1 MVRPSLPT
9 TTPLPVVE
17 PSSSALAR
25 LLREPATES
34 GRLQRGVEL
43 AVALVE
49 RCDHASVTVLTPLYV
64 ETVAVSD
71 EVARLGEG
79 WQHDLSEG
87 PGLETLRRR
96 VPVVSQ
102 DLRADP
108 RWRSWGPR
116 AVDRLGVRSVVSVPL
131 ETDGGGV
138 GALNLYADRP
148 QAWDDDQ
155 RALAATFAGQ
165 VAVAAADARL
175 LDARTA
181 AMLAR
186 SGVGQAQG
194 MVMERFGMTAEQA
207 FDHLQRLASDT
218 GVGLRHVAQHLVE
231 TRDLP
236 RR

>member
-1 MVRPSLPT
+1 M
-9 TTPLPVVE
+9 VE
-17 PSSSALAR
+17 PFLPSTRLAPTDRSSPGFVR
-25 LLREPATES
+25 LLREPSTEA

-43 AVALVE
+43 AVSLIE
-49 RCDHASVTVLTPLYV
+49 RCDHASVTMLTPQYA

-71 EVARLGEG
+71 DVARRGDG

-87 PGLETLRRR
+87 PGLDSVRRR

-102 DLRADP
+102 DLRADR
-108 RWRSWGPR
+108 RWRAWGPR
-116 AVDRLGVRSVVSVPL
+116 AVDRLGLRSVVSVPL
-131 ETDGGGV
+131 DADVGGV

-148 QAWDDDQ
+148 QAWDAGQ
-155 RALAATFAGQ
+155 RSLAAALAGQ

-181 AMLAR
+181 AMLTR

-194 MVMERFGMTAEQA
+194 MVMERFGLTAEQA
-207 FDHLQRLASDT
+207 FAYLERLSADA
-218 GVGLRHVAQHLVE
+218 GVGLLHVAERLVE

-236 RR
+236 RP

>member
-1 MVRPSLPT
+1 M
-9 TTPLPVVE
+9 VE
-17 PSSSALAR
+17 PLLPSARRATTDPSPPGLAR
-25 LLREPATES
+25 MLREPATEA

-43 AVALVE
+43 AVALIE
-49 RCDHASVTVLTPLYV
+49 RCDHASVTVLTPHYA

-71 EVARLGEG
+71 DVARRGDG

-87 PGLETLRRR
+87 PGLESVRGR

-108 RWRSWGPR
+108 RWRAWGPQ
-116 AVDRLGVRSVVSVPL
+116 AVERLGMRSVVSVPL
-131 ETDGGGV
+131 DAQGGGV

-148 QAWDDDQ
+148 GVWDADQ
-155 RALAATFAGQ
+155 RALAAALAGE

-181 AMLAR
+181 ALLAR

-194 MVMERFGMTAEQA
+194 MVMERFGLTAEQA
-207 FDHLQRLASDT
+207 FDYLERLSADA
-218 GVGLRHVAQHLVE
+218 GVGLLHVAERLVE

-236 RR
+236 WP

>member
-1 MVRPSLPT
+1 MVRPFSPSTQLSARDPSA
-9 TTPLPVVE
+9 PVF
-17 PSSSALAR
+17 AR

-34 GRLQRGVEL
+34 GRLQRAVEL

-49 RCDHASVTVLTPLYV
+49 RCDHASVTVLTPHYA

-71 EVARLGEG
+71 EVARLGDG

-87 PGLETLRRR
+87 PALETLRRR

-116 AVDRLGVRSVVSVPL
+116 AVKRLGVCSVVSVPL
-131 ETDGGGV
+131 EADGGGV
-138 GALNLYADRP
+138 GALNLYSDRL
-148 QAWDDDQ
+148 QAWDAGQ
-155 RALAATFAGQ
+155 RALAAALAGQ

-181 AMLAR
+181 AMLVR

-194 MVMERFGMTAEQA
+194 ILMERFGLTAEQA
-207 FDHLQRLASDT
+207 FDHLQALSTDT
-218 GVGLRHVAQHLVE
+218 GVELLHVAEHLVE
-231 TRDLP
+231 TRDL
-236 RR
+236 RRR